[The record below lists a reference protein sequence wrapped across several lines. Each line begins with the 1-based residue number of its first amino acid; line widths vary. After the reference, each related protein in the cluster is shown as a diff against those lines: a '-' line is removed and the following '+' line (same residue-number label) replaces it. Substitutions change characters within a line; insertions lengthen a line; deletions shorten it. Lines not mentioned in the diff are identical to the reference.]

1 MKVQTT
7 LNNLIWESPSCMLGL
22 SILLGYVL
30 FVWFRTNVF
39 VEYVNLFRLS
49 RFFYVADFNKLTTDG
64 YNGSYLDFLKEYYY
78 EQFFVRLVSCPICL
92 GFWLSLIVVV
102 FSNCSVLLIP
112 FTLCFYGFFNK
123 LL

>member
-7 LNNLIWESPSCMLGL
+7 LNNLIWESPSYMLGL

-49 RFFYVADFNKLTTDG
+49 QFFYVADFNKLNTDG
-64 YNGSYLDFLKEYYY
+64 YNGSYLEFLKEYYY

-102 FSNCSVLLIP
+102 FLNCSVLLIP

>member
-1 MKVQTT
+1 VQTT
-7 LNNLIWESPSCMLGL
+7 LNNLIWESPSYMLGL

-49 RFFYVADFNKLTTDG
+49 HFFYVADFNKLTTDG
-64 YNGSYLDFLKEYYY
+64 YNGSYLEFLKEYYY

-102 FSNCSVLLIP
+102 FLNCSVLLIP